1 MPHKLLTAFR
11 RVQSASSI
19 SGKCIRILSVLI
31 LITASI
37 SGCRDSENEKFRLG
51 GGLYVTK
58 KPTKQ
63 EKNIPSPFFPENS
76 RVIESTEIKTPLL
89 DSPESFAFVESD
101 LSMDQLSAFY
111 ENAVKLMDWKL
122 LQKSKE
128 EKLIVFL
135 AESQTRRILTVHIR
149 ENPGSREIRLF
160 YRRVSSL

>member
-1 MPHKLLTAFR
+1 MPHKSLTAFCSG
-11 RVQSASSI
+11 VFSI
-19 SGKCIRILSVLI
+19 SGVIRFLSIVLLS
-31 LITASI
+31 LITAA
-37 SGCRDSENEKFRLG
+37 GCRDSENEKFRLG

-149 ENPGSREIRLF
+149 ENPGNREIRLF

>member
-1 MPHKLLTAFR
+1 M
-11 RVQSASSI
+11 
-19 SGKCIRILSVLI
+19 LI

-128 EKLIVFL
+128 EKLL
-135 AESQTRRILTVHIR
+135 EELRILEELGLTPTTTPSSTTPL
-149 ENPGSREIRLF
+149 PGSLPSARNKKDLSDKTKERL
-160 YRRVSSL
+160 R